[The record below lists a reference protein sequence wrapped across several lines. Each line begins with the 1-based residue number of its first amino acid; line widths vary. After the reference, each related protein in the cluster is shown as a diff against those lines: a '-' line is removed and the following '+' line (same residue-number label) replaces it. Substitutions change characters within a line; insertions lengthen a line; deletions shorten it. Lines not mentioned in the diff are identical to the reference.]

1 MRPRGPDIQSC
12 SSTLRVL
19 RTIAMRGPTHRET
32 RERIAWR
39 CNLMN
44 SAGRDNTYRSS
55 LALLLQPPVLRDSG
69 KDARAPRRTAAVA
82 APAPWSLF
90 VGEPGRSIFG
100 ILLRPL
106 WTSPAEQ
113 FD

>member
-12 SSTLRVL
+12 SSMLQVL
-19 RTIAMRGPTHRET
+19 RTIATRGPTHRGT

-39 CNLMN
+39 CNLRN
-44 SAGRDNTYRSS
+44 CAGRDNTHRSS
-55 LALLLQPPVLRDSG
+55 PVLLLQPPVLRDTG
-69 KDARAPRRTAAVA
+69 KGARAPRRTAAVA
-82 APAPWSLF
+82 ELAPWSLF
-90 VGEPGRSIFG
+90 VGVPGRSIFG
-100 ILLRPL
+100 ILPHPL

>member
-12 SSTLRVL
+12 SSTLQVL
-19 RTIAMRGPTHRET
+19 RTIAMRGPTHRGT
-32 RERIAWR
+32 RERIVWR

-44 SAGRDNTYRSS
+44 SAGRDNTHRSS
-55 LALLLQPPVLRDSG
+55 PALPLQPPVLRDSG

-90 VGEPGRSIFG
+90 VGVPDGSIFG
-100 ILLRPL
+100 IPLRPL
-106 WTSPAEQ
+106 WTSPVAQ